1 MRIGIDVGGTFTDF
15 VLLDDATGRT
25 HTYKCLTTP
34 RDPSDA
40 IEQGLRALERQ
51 VPGCI
56 GRLEEV
62 IHGTTLVINAII
74 ERKGARTGL
83 LTTRGFRDVL
93 ELGREIRYAAY
104 DAFAQMPE
112 PLVPRERRLEVDE
125 RLRADGSV
133 LAPLDEAQAR
143 AAVRE
148 LARHGVES
156 VAVCL
161 LNSFEN
167 PAHEL
172 ALKRLLAE
180 ELPRRVGLDLLRGA
194 AADPRVRAHQHD
206 GHQRLRQAA
215 HRDLP
220 AAPARAARRRSA
232 FAAGCSSCCP
242 RAA

>member
-1 MRIGIDVGGTFTDF
+1 MPD
-15 VLLDDATGRT
+15 
-25 HTYKCLTTP
+25 C
-34 RDPSDA
+34 
-40 IEQGLRALERQ
+40 IE
-51 VPGCI
+51 
-56 GRLEEV
+56 RLEEV

-148 LARHGVES
+148 LARLGVES

-180 ELPRRVGLDLLRGA
+180 EFPAASVSISYEVLPQIREYERTSTTVD
-194 AADPRVRAHQHD
+194 
-206 GHQRLRQAA
+206 QRLRQAA

-220 AAPARAARRRSA
+220 AAPARAAGGARLLA
-232 FAAGCSSCCP
+232 GGCSSCSP
-242 RAA
+242 RAASPRPKPRPNSRCASSNRARPPR